1 MFANE
6 CVVVSASKKFQGLL
20 WCCCYE
26 LAAQVLLYFPF
37 GACARSLACTQ
48 REKVHFAGC
57 CLSDSAA
64 NQHGCPTHLQRGATG
79 SLQEN
84 RATYRA
90 RPTAALITNTFLIH
104 GRKSN
109 SRRFPERSYMVE
121 HRPRELGQQYRYC
134 VSRQESTGET
144 TSSVL
149 RAAPKSSTS
158 TLPETQPAKIVQNS
172 RARRLRERD
181 LSVH

>member
-1 MFANE
+1 MSLPPRCFFI
-6 CVVVSASKKFQGLL
+6 SL
-20 WCCCYE
+20 
-26 LAAQVLLYFPF
+26 F

-121 HRPRELGQQYRYC
+121 HRPRELGQQYRYF
-134 VSRQESTGET
+134 VSRPESTGET
-144 TSSVL
+144 KSIVL
-149 RAAPKSSTS
+149 RAAPKAPPATS
-158 TLPETQPAKIVQNS
+158 PRRSPPKLS
-172 RARRLRERD
+172 RRVLFGA
-181 LSVH
+181 